1 MVGFFAELS
10 LEVGHVYCRKLN
22 SKLPALST
30 MESPKSAEE
39 NEAKAPKPADNQKDN
54 GESAAAADDVATQA
68 REATEPEQGTEVEES
83 PCKEGEKPISENTR
97 RGKRTRKSAV
107 IYTVEE
113 KPQKE
118 REIPDGKGE
127 KLEQMPNVVD
137 NFKAVTWSD
146 PSLHDLYSIIF
157 GQGKKK
163 NFKEHLLQFN
173 GVVYPEG
180 KEETEKDKILAKM
193 YKLKMDE
200 LKSAMDLADIDRTVQ
215 KGEKADKEELCRRFL
230 AWLENP
236 KASGK
241 SAKKSSKKRGKR
253 KSTSDKGSAKK
264 ARAANT
270 PAKEKKILKTKKSA
284 AKSTPKTPSKKA
296 SKPVQVKIAGVDIE
310 KVRAKVKIIV
320 ENAEK
325 ADLTVKGVRKLLED
339 WLDTDLT
346 DHKDVIRS
354 LVMDVI

>member
-1 MVGFFAELS
+1 
-10 LEVGHVYCRKLN
+10 
-22 SKLPALST
+22 

-39 NEAKAPKPADNQKDN
+39 NEAKAPQAADKQQDN
-54 GESAAAADDVATQA
+54 GDSADVADAVAVQA
-68 REATEPEQGTEVEES
+68 REATKPEQGVEVEES
-83 PCKEGEKPISENTR
+83 LSKEGEKPITESTR
-97 RGKRTRKSAV
+97 RGKRTRKVPLA
-107 IYTVEE
+107 YTVEE

-146 PSLHDLYSIIF
+146 PSLHDLYSIAF

-173 GVVYPEG
+173 GVVYSEG

-193 YKLKMDE
+193 YKLKMNE

-215 KGEKADKEELCRRFL
+215 KGEKGDKEELCRRFL

-241 SAKKSSKKRGKR
+241 SGKKSSKKRGKR
-253 KSTSDKGSAKK
+253 KSTPEKGSAKK

-270 PAKEKKILKTKKSA
+270 PAKEKKIPKT
-284 AKSTPKTPSKKA
+284 KSTPKTPSKKA
-296 SKPVQVKIAGVDIE
+296 SKPVQVNIAGVDIE